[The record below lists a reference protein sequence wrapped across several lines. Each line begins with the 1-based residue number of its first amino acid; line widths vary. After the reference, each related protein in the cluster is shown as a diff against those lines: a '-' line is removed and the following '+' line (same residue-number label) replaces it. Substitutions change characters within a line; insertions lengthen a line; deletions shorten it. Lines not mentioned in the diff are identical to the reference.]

1 MSLKDQFGKD
11 VLLTGWGHSRFGK
24 LTDETLE
31 SLIVQVATE
40 AIGNAGIEAGQI
52 DEIYLGQFNSGMMP
66 LAFPSSLALQVS
78 DQLANVPSTRVENAC
93 ASGSA
98 AFQQG
103 TKSLLAGTAKTV
115 LVIGAEKMTQA
126 GADVVGAALLGADY
140 DMAGKASTTGF
151 TGLFAEVAKHYG
163 KRYGYGNGKLG
174 DVLGTIAAKNHRN
187 GVDNPYA
194 QLRKD
199 LGEEFCRT
207 VSDKNPMVADPLRR
221 TDCSPVSDGAAAV
234 VLSVAPTGGATA
246 PVRLAGF
253 GQANDFFPAE
263 RRDPT
268 EFAATRASWQRA
280 LGMAGVGLE
289 ELDFAE
295 VHDCFTIAELL
306 MYEAMGLTERGQG
319 ARALEEGWVFK
330 DGKLP
335 VNVSGGLKAKGHPV
349 GATGVSQHVIAAMQL
364 TGTAGAHAVGQP
376 APGSGAEHGR
386 RGHRQLRQR
395 ARSRLESNEGADTA
409 HLPAGMGCICP
420 AFVFPR
426 LRGRPSARL
435 NSFPA
440 HPPQMRGA
448 PMRATIIHGPGDIRV
463 EDRDYPTLQLP
474 TDVIVKV
481 TASCVCGSDLWPY
494 RGVKPTHKPSAI
506 GHEFIGTV
514 ESIGEDVKDLA
525 VGDFV
530 IAPFVVSCGECPQ
543 CLERR
548 HGRLRPPR
556 RLGRQG

>member
-1 MSLKDQFGKD
+1 MSLKEQFGKD

-40 AIGNAGIEAGQI
+40 AIGNAGIEPGQI

-78 DQLANVPSTRVENAC
+78 EQLANVPATRVENAC

-163 KRYGYGNGKLG
+163 KRYGAGTLG

-234 VLSVAPTGGATA
+234 VLSAAPTSGATA

-253 GQANDFFPAE
+253 GHANDFFPAE

-268 EFAATRASWQRA
+268 AFAATRVSWQRA

-289 ELDFAE
+289 DLDFAE

-306 MYEAMGLTERGQG
+306 MYEAMGLTEPGQG
-319 ARALEEGWVFK
+319 SRALAEGWVFK

-364 TGTAGAHAVGQP
+364 TGTAGA
-376 APGSGAEHGR
+376 
-386 RGHRQLRQR
+386 
-395 ARSRLESNEGADTA
+395 
-409 HLPAGMGCICP
+409 M
-420 AFVFPR
+420 
-426 LRGRPSARL
+426 
-435 NSFPA
+435 
-440 HPPQMRGA
+440 
-448 PMRATIIHGPGDIRV
+448 
-463 EDRDYPTLQLP
+463 QLP
-474 TDVIVKV
+474 N
-481 TASCVCGSDLWPY
+481 
-494 RGVKPTHKPSAI
+494 
-506 GHEFIGTV
+506 
-514 ESIGEDVKDLA
+514 
-525 VGDFV
+525 
-530 IAPFVVSCGECPQ
+530 
-543 CLERR
+543 
-548 HGRLRPPR
+548 PR
-556 RLGRQG
+556 RAAVQNMGGVGIANYVSVLEAV

>member
-1 MSLKDQFGKD
+1 MSLREQFGKD

-31 SLIVQVATE
+31 SLMVQVASE
-40 AIGNAGIEAGQI
+40 AIGNAGIEPGQI

-78 DQLANVPSTRVENAC
+78 EQLAHVPSTRVENAC

-140 DMAGKASTTGF
+140 DMAGKSSTTGF
-151 TGLFAEVAKHYG
+151 TGLFAEVAKHYE
-163 KRYGYGNGKLG
+163 KRYGDGNGQLG

-234 VLSVAPTGGATA
+234 VLSLAPTGGATA

-268 EFAATRASWQRA
+268 AFAATRASWQRA
-280 LGMAGVGLE
+280 LAMAGVGLAD
-289 ELDFAE
+289 LDFAE

-306 MYEAMGLTERGQG
+306 MYEAMGLTDPGQG
-319 ARALEEGWVFK
+319 ARALQEGWVFK

-364 TGTAGAHAVGQP
+364 SGTAGGM
-376 APGSGAEHGR
+376 
-386 RGHRQLRQR
+386 QL
-395 ARSRLESNEGADTA
+395 AN
-409 HLPAGMGCICP
+409 
-420 AFVFPR
+420 
-426 LRGRPSARL
+426 
-435 NSFPA
+435 
-440 HPPQMRGA
+440 
-448 PMRATIIHGPGDIRV
+448 
-463 EDRDYPTLQLP
+463 
-474 TDVIVKV
+474 
-481 TASCVCGSDLWPY
+481 
-494 RGVKPTHKPSAI
+494 
-506 GHEFIGTV
+506 
-514 ESIGEDVKDLA
+514 
-525 VGDFV
+525 
-530 IAPFVVSCGECPQ
+530 
-543 CLERR
+543 
-548 HGRLRPPR
+548 PR
-556 RLGRQG
+556 RAAVQNMGGVGIANYVSVLEAV

>member
-1 MSLKDQFGKD
+1 MSLKEQFGKD

-24 LTDETLE
+24 LSEETLE

-40 AIGNAGIEAGQI
+40 AIGNAGIEPGQI

-163 KRYGYGNGKLG
+163 KRYGDGNGKLG

-199 LGEEFCRT
+199 LGEDFCRT

-280 LGMAGVGLE
+280 LAMAGVGLDD
-289 ELDFAE
+289 LDFAE

-330 DGKLP
+330 DGRLP

-364 TGTAGAHAVGQP
+364 TGTAGDM
-376 APGSGAEHGR
+376 
-386 RGHRQLRQR
+386 QL
-395 ARSRLESNEGADTA
+395 
-409 HLPAGMGCICP
+409 
-420 AFVFPR
+420 
-426 LRGRPSARL
+426 
-435 NSFPA
+435 
-440 HPPQMRGA
+440 
-448 PMRATIIHGPGDIRV
+448 
-463 EDRDYPTLQLP
+463 
-474 TDVIVKV
+474 
-481 TASCVCGSDLWPY
+481 AS
-494 RGVKPTHKPSAI
+494 
-506 GHEFIGTV
+506 
-514 ESIGEDVKDLA
+514 
-525 VGDFV
+525 
-530 IAPFVVSCGECPQ
+530 
-543 CLERR
+543 
-548 HGRLRPPR
+548 PR
-556 RLGRQG
+556 RAAVQNMGGVGIANYVSVLEAV

>member
-1 MSLKDQFGKD
+1 MSLREQFGKD

-40 AIGNAGIEAGQI
+40 AISNAGLEPGQI

-78 DQLANVPSTRVENAC
+78 PDLANVAATRVENAC

-115 LVIGAEKMTQA
+115 LVIGAEKMTHA

-140 DMAGKASTTGF
+140 DMAGQTSTTGF
-151 TGLFAEVAKHYG
+151 TGLFADVAKHYE
-163 KRYGYGNGKLG
+163 KRYGHGSGQSGSGKLG

-234 VLSVAPTGGATA
+234 VLSSSPTGGATA

-253 GQANDFFPAE
+253 GHANDFFPAD

-268 EFAATRASWQRA
+268 AFAATRVSWQRA
-280 LGMAGVGLE
+280 LAMAGVGLE

-306 MYEAMGLTERGQG
+306 MYEAMGLTEPGQG
-319 ARALEEGWVFK
+319 ARALAEGWVFK

-364 TGTAGAHAVGQP
+364 TGTAGGM
-376 APGSGAEHGR
+376 
-386 RGHRQLRQR
+386 QL
-395 ARSRLESNEGADTA
+395 AN
-409 HLPAGMGCICP
+409 
-420 AFVFPR
+420 
-426 LRGRPSARL
+426 
-435 NSFPA
+435 
-440 HPPQMRGA
+440 
-448 PMRATIIHGPGDIRV
+448 
-463 EDRDYPTLQLP
+463 
-474 TDVIVKV
+474 
-481 TASCVCGSDLWPY
+481 
-494 RGVKPTHKPSAI
+494 
-506 GHEFIGTV
+506 
-514 ESIGEDVKDLA
+514 
-525 VGDFV
+525 
-530 IAPFVVSCGECPQ
+530 
-543 CLERR
+543 
-548 HGRLRPPR
+548 PR
-556 RLGRQG
+556 RAAVQNMGGVGIANYVSVLEAL

>member
-1 MSLKDQFGKD
+1 MSLQERFGKD

-40 AIGNAGIEAGQI
+40 AISNAGVGPGQI

-78 DQLANVPSTRVENAC
+78 PALANVAATRVENAC

-115 LVIGAEKMTQA
+115 LVIGAEKMTHA

-140 DMAGKASTTGF
+140 DTAGKASTTGF
-151 TGLFAEVAKHYG
+151 TGLFAEVAKHYE
-163 KRYGYGNGKLG
+163 KRYGASAGNLS

-234 VLSVAPTGGATA
+234 VLSTSPTGGATA

-268 EFAATRASWQRA
+268 AFAATRVSWQRA
-280 LGMAGVGLE
+280 LAMAGVGLE
-289 ELDFAE
+289 DLNFAE

-306 MYEAMGLTERGQG
+306 MYEAMGLTEPGQG
-319 ARALEEGWVFK
+319 ARAVTEGWVFK

-335 VNVSGGLKAKGHPV
+335 INVSGGLKAKGHPV

-364 TGTAGAHAVGQP
+364 TGTAGDM
-376 APGSGAEHGR
+376 
-386 RGHRQLRQR
+386 QLGR
-395 ARSRLESNEGADTA
+395 ARRAAVQNMGGVGIANYVSVLE
-409 HLPAGMGCICP
+409 
-420 AFVFPR
+420 
-426 LRGRPSARL
+426 
-435 NSFPA
+435 
-440 HPPQMRGA
+440 
-448 PMRATIIHGPGDIRV
+448 
-463 EDRDYPTLQLP
+463 
-474 TDVIVKV
+474 
-481 TASCVCGSDLWPY
+481 
-494 RGVKPTHKPSAI
+494 
-506 GHEFIGTV
+506 
-514 ESIGEDVKDLA
+514 A
-525 VGDFV
+525 V
-530 IAPFVVSCGECPQ
+530 
-543 CLERR
+543 
-548 HGRLRPPR
+548 
-556 RLGRQG
+556 

>member
-1 MSLKDQFGKD
+1 MSLQEQFGKD

-40 AIGNAGIEAGQI
+40 AISNAGIEAGQI

-78 DQLANVPSTRVENAC
+78 PDLANVAATRVENAC

-115 LVIGAEKMTQA
+115 LVIGAEKMTHA

-140 DMAGKASTTGF
+140 DMAGQNSTTGF
-151 TGLFAEVAKHYG
+151 TGLFADVAKHYE
-163 KRYGYGNGKLG
+163 KRYGSVS

-234 VLSVAPTGGATA
+234 VLATSPTGGTTA

-253 GQANDFFPAE
+253 GHANDFFPAE

-268 EFAATRASWQRA
+268 AFAATRMSWQRA
-280 LGMAGVGLE
+280 LVMAGVGLE
-289 ELDFAE
+289 DLDFAE

-306 MYEAMGLTERGQG
+306 MYEAMGLTEPGQG
-319 ARALEEGWVFK
+319 ARAVTEGWVFK

-335 VNVSGGLKAKGHPV
+335 INVSGGLKAKGHPV

-364 TGTAGAHAVGQP
+364 TGTAGDMQLANPRRAAVQNMGGVGI
-376 APGSGAEHGR
+376 ANYVSV
-386 RGHRQLRQR
+386 
-395 ARSRLESNEGADTA
+395 LES
-409 HLPAGMGCICP
+409 
-420 AFVFPR
+420 V
-426 LRGRPSARL
+426 
-435 NSFPA
+435 
-440 HPPQMRGA
+440 
-448 PMRATIIHGPGDIRV
+448 
-463 EDRDYPTLQLP
+463 
-474 TDVIVKV
+474 
-481 TASCVCGSDLWPY
+481 
-494 RGVKPTHKPSAI
+494 
-506 GHEFIGTV
+506 
-514 ESIGEDVKDLA
+514 
-525 VGDFV
+525 
-530 IAPFVVSCGECPQ
+530 
-543 CLERR
+543 
-548 HGRLRPPR
+548 
-556 RLGRQG
+556 

>member
-1 MSLKDQFGKD
+1 MSLKEQFGKD

-40 AIGNAGIEAGQI
+40 AISNAGIEPGQI

-78 DQLANVPSTRVENAC
+78 EQLANVPATRVENAC

-115 LVIGAEKMTQA
+115 LVIGAEKMTHA
-126 GADVVGAALLGADY
+126 GADVVGAGLLGADY

-151 TGLFAEVAKHYG
+151 TGLFADVAKHYE
-163 KRYGYGNGKLG
+163 KRYGDGSEKVS

-199 LGEEFCRT
+199 LGEDFCRT

-234 VLSVAPTGGATA
+234 IVSTSAFSSAATL
-246 PVRLAGF
+246 PVQLVGF
-253 GQANDFFPAE
+253 GHANDFFPAE

-268 EFAATRASWQRA
+268 AFAATRASWQRA
-280 LGMAGVGLE
+280 LAMARVGLE
-289 ELDFAE
+289 DLDFAE

-306 MYEAMGLTERGQG
+306 MYEAMGLTEPGQG
-319 ARALEEGWVFK
+319 ARAVQEGWVFK

-335 VNVSGGLKAKGHPV
+335 INVSGGLKAKGHPV
-349 GATGVSQHVIAAMQL
+349 GATGVSQHVLAAMQL
-364 TGTAGAHAVGQP
+364 TGTAGDM
-376 APGSGAEHGR
+376 
-386 RGHRQLRQR
+386 QL
-395 ARSRLESNEGADTA
+395 
-409 HLPAGMGCICP
+409 
-420 AFVFPR
+420 
-426 LRGRPSARL
+426 
-435 NSFPA
+435 
-440 HPPQMRGA
+440 
-448 PMRATIIHGPGDIRV
+448 
-463 EDRDYPTLQLP
+463 
-474 TDVIVKV
+474 
-481 TASCVCGSDLWPY
+481 AS
-494 RGVKPTHKPSAI
+494 
-506 GHEFIGTV
+506 
-514 ESIGEDVKDLA
+514 
-525 VGDFV
+525 
-530 IAPFVVSCGECPQ
+530 
-543 CLERR
+543 
-548 HGRLRPPR
+548 PR
-556 RLGRQG
+556 RAAVQNMGGVGIANYVSVLEAV

>member
-11 VLLTGWGHSRFGK
+11 ILLTGWGHSRFGK
-24 LTDETLE
+24 LSEETLE

-40 AIGNAGIEAGQI
+40 AIGNAGIEPGQI

-78 DQLANVPSTRVENAC
+78 DQLANVPATRVENAC

-115 LVIGAEKMTQA
+115 LVIGAEKMTHA

-140 DMAGKASTTGF
+140 DMAGRASTTGF

-163 KRYGYGNGKLG
+163 KRYGSGGLGTGSLG

-199 LGEEFCRT
+199 LGEDFCRT

-234 VLSVAPTGGATA
+234 VLSIAPTGGATA

-253 GQANDFFPAE
+253 GQANDFFPAD

-289 ELDFAE
+289 DLDFAE

-364 TGTAGAHAVGQP
+364 TGTAGDMQLGTARRAAVQNMGGVGI
-376 APGSGAEHGR
+376 ANYVSV
-386 RGHRQLRQR
+386 
-395 ARSRLESNEGADTA
+395 LE
-409 HLPAGMGCICP
+409 
-420 AFVFPR
+420 
-426 LRGRPSARL
+426 
-435 NSFPA
+435 
-440 HPPQMRGA
+440 
-448 PMRATIIHGPGDIRV
+448 
-463 EDRDYPTLQLP
+463 
-474 TDVIVKV
+474 
-481 TASCVCGSDLWPY
+481 
-494 RGVKPTHKPSAI
+494 
-506 GHEFIGTV
+506 
-514 ESIGEDVKDLA
+514 A
-525 VGDFV
+525 V
-530 IAPFVVSCGECPQ
+530 
-543 CLERR
+543 
-548 HGRLRPPR
+548 
-556 RLGRQG
+556 

>member
-1 MSLKDQFGKD
+1 MSLREQFGKD
-11 VLLTGWGHSRFGK
+11 ILLTGWGHSRFGK
-24 LTDETLE
+24 LTDDTLE

-40 AIGNAGIEAGQI
+40 AIGNAGIEPGQI
-52 DEIYLGQFNSGMMP
+52 DEVYLGQFNSGMMP
-66 LAFPSSLALQVS
+66 LAFPSSLTLQVS
-78 DQLANVPSTRVENAC
+78 DQLANVPATRVENAC

-151 TGLFAEVAKHYG
+151 TGLFADVAKHYE
-163 KRYGYGNGKLG
+163 KRYGEAMAKSGRGSLG

-199 LGEEFCRT
+199 LGEDFCRT

-234 VLSVAPTGGATA
+234 ILSTSPTGGATA

-268 EFAATRASWQRA
+268 AFAATRMSWQRA
-280 LGMAGVGLE
+280 LAMAGVGLE
-289 ELDFAE
+289 DLDFAE

-306 MYEAMGLTERGQG
+306 MYEAMGLTGPGEG
-319 ARALEEGWVFK
+319 ARAIEEGWVFK

-364 TGTAGAHAVGQP
+364 TGTAGGMQLGTARRAAVQNMGGVGI
-376 APGSGAEHGR
+376 ANYVSV
-386 RGHRQLRQR
+386 
-395 ARSRLESNEGADTA
+395 LES
-409 HLPAGMGCICP
+409 I
-420 AFVFPR
+420 
-426 LRGRPSARL
+426 
-435 NSFPA
+435 
-440 HPPQMRGA
+440 
-448 PMRATIIHGPGDIRV
+448 
-463 EDRDYPTLQLP
+463 
-474 TDVIVKV
+474 
-481 TASCVCGSDLWPY
+481 
-494 RGVKPTHKPSAI
+494 
-506 GHEFIGTV
+506 
-514 ESIGEDVKDLA
+514 
-525 VGDFV
+525 
-530 IAPFVVSCGECPQ
+530 
-543 CLERR
+543 
-548 HGRLRPPR
+548 
-556 RLGRQG
+556 

>member
-1 MSLKDQFGKD
+1 MSLKEQFGKD

-24 LTDETLE
+24 LADDTLE

-40 AIGNAGIEAGQI
+40 AIGNAGIEPGQI

-78 DQLANVPSTRVENAC
+78 PDLANVPATRVENAC

-103 TKSLLAGTAKTV
+103 TKSLLAGTAKKV
-115 LVIGAEKMTQA
+115 LVIGAEKMTHA

-140 DMAGKASTTGF
+140 DMAGQTSTTGF
-151 TGLFAEVAKHYG
+151 TGLFADVAKHYE
-163 KRYGYGNGKLG
+163 KRYGRGDGKLG

-199 LGEEFCRT
+199 LGEAFCRT
-207 VSDKNPMVADPLRR
+207 TSDKNPMVADPLRR

-234 VLSVAPTGGATA
+234 VISTSPTGGATA

-253 GQANDFFPAE
+253 GQANGFFPAA

-268 EFAATRASWQRA
+268 AFEATRVSWQRA
-280 LGMAGVGLE
+280 FAMAGVGLE
-289 ELDFAE
+289 DLDFAE

-306 MYEAMGLTERGQG
+306 MYEAMGLTEPGRG

-364 TGTAGAHAVGQP
+364 TGTAGGM
-376 APGSGAEHGR
+376 
-386 RGHRQLRQR
+386 QL
-395 ARSRLESNEGADTA
+395 AN
-409 HLPAGMGCICP
+409 
-420 AFVFPR
+420 
-426 LRGRPSARL
+426 
-435 NSFPA
+435 
-440 HPPQMRGA
+440 
-448 PMRATIIHGPGDIRV
+448 
-463 EDRDYPTLQLP
+463 
-474 TDVIVKV
+474 
-481 TASCVCGSDLWPY
+481 
-494 RGVKPTHKPSAI
+494 
-506 GHEFIGTV
+506 
-514 ESIGEDVKDLA
+514 
-525 VGDFV
+525 
-530 IAPFVVSCGECPQ
+530 
-543 CLERR
+543 
-548 HGRLRPPR
+548 PR
-556 RLGRQG
+556 RAAVQNMGGVGIANYVSVLEAA

>member
-1 MSLKDQFGKD
+1 MSLQEQFGKD
-11 VLLTGWGHSRFGK
+11 VLLTGWGHSPFGK
-24 LTDETLE
+24 LADETLE

-40 AIGNAGIEAGQI
+40 AIANAGIEPGQI

-78 DQLANVPSTRVENAC
+78 PDLANVPATRVENAC

-115 LVIGAEKMTQA
+115 LVIGAEKMTHA
-126 GADVVGAALLGADY
+126 GADVVGAGLLGADY

-163 KRYGYGNGKLG
+163 KRYGAGNLG
-174 DVLGTIAAKNHRN
+174 DVLGSIAAKNHRN

-199 LGEEFCRT
+199 LGEDFCRT

-234 VLSVAPTGGATA
+234 VLSVSPTGGATA

-253 GQANDFFPAE
+253 GQANDFFPAA

-268 EFAATRASWQRA
+268 AFAATRVSWQRA
-280 LGMAGVGLE
+280 MAMAGVELAD
-289 ELDFAE
+289 LDFAE

-306 MYEAMGLTERGQG
+306 MYEAMGLTEPGKG
-319 ARALEEGWVFK
+319 ARAIEEGWVFK

-349 GATGVSQHVIAAMQL
+349 GATGVSQHVISAMQL
-364 TGTAGAHAVGQP
+364 TGTAG
-376 APGSGAEHGR
+376 EM
-386 RGHRQLRQR
+386 QL
-395 ARSRLESNEGADTA
+395 AN
-409 HLPAGMGCICP
+409 
-420 AFVFPR
+420 
-426 LRGRPSARL
+426 
-435 NSFPA
+435 
-440 HPPQMRGA
+440 
-448 PMRATIIHGPGDIRV
+448 
-463 EDRDYPTLQLP
+463 
-474 TDVIVKV
+474 
-481 TASCVCGSDLWPY
+481 
-494 RGVKPTHKPSAI
+494 
-506 GHEFIGTV
+506 
-514 ESIGEDVKDLA
+514 
-525 VGDFV
+525 
-530 IAPFVVSCGECPQ
+530 
-543 CLERR
+543 
-548 HGRLRPPR
+548 PR
-556 RLGRQG
+556 RAAVQNMGGVGIANYVSILEAD

>member
-24 LTDETLE
+24 LTEETLE

-40 AIGNAGIEAGQI
+40 AIGNAGIEPGQI

-78 DQLANVPSTRVENAC
+78 EQLANVPSTRVENAC

-140 DMAGKASTTGF
+140 DMAGKPSSTGF
-151 TGLFAEVAKHYG
+151 TGLFAEVAKHYE
-163 KRYGYGNGKLG
+163 KRYGPVS
-174 DVLGTIAAKNHRN
+174 DVLGSIAAKNHRN

-199 LGEEFCRT
+199 LGEEFCQT

-253 GQANDFFPAE
+253 GQANDFFPTD

-268 EFAATRASWQRA
+268 AFAATRASWQRA

-289 ELDFAE
+289 DLDFAE

-306 MYEAMGLTERGQG
+306 MYEAMGLTEPGQG
-319 ARALEEGWVFK
+319 ARAVKEGWVFK

-364 TGTAGAHAVGQP
+364 TGTAGDM
-376 APGSGAEHGR
+376 
-386 RGHRQLRQR
+386 QL
-395 ARSRLESNEGADTA
+395 AA
-409 HLPAGMGCICP
+409 
-420 AFVFPR
+420 
-426 LRGRPSARL
+426 
-435 NSFPA
+435 
-440 HPPQMRGA
+440 
-448 PMRATIIHGPGDIRV
+448 
-463 EDRDYPTLQLP
+463 
-474 TDVIVKV
+474 
-481 TASCVCGSDLWPY
+481 
-494 RGVKPTHKPSAI
+494 
-506 GHEFIGTV
+506 
-514 ESIGEDVKDLA
+514 
-525 VGDFV
+525 
-530 IAPFVVSCGECPQ
+530 
-543 CLERR
+543 
-548 HGRLRPPR
+548 PR
-556 RLGRQG
+556 RAAVQNMGGVGIANYVSVLEAV

>member
-24 LTDETLE
+24 LADETLE

-78 DQLANVPSTRVENAC
+78 EQLANVPSTRVENAC

-163 KRYGYGNGKLG
+163 KRYGDGNGKLG

-280 LGMAGVGLE
+280 LAMAGVGLE
-289 ELDFAE
+289 DIDFAE

-364 TGTAGAHAVGQP
+364 TGTAGAM
-376 APGSGAEHGR
+376 
-386 RGHRQLRQR
+386 QL
-395 ARSRLESNEGADTA
+395 
-409 HLPAGMGCICP
+409 
-420 AFVFPR
+420 
-426 LRGRPSARL
+426 
-435 NSFPA
+435 
-440 HPPQMRGA
+440 
-448 PMRATIIHGPGDIRV
+448 
-463 EDRDYPTLQLP
+463 
-474 TDVIVKV
+474 
-481 TASCVCGSDLWPY
+481 AS
-494 RGVKPTHKPSAI
+494 
-506 GHEFIGTV
+506 
-514 ESIGEDVKDLA
+514 
-525 VGDFV
+525 
-530 IAPFVVSCGECPQ
+530 
-543 CLERR
+543 
-548 HGRLRPPR
+548 PR
-556 RLGRQG
+556 RAAVQNMGGVGIANYVSVLEAV

>member
-1 MSLKDQFGKD
+1 MSLKEQFGKD

-24 LTDETLE
+24 LTEETLE

-40 AIGNAGIEAGQI
+40 AIGNAGIDPGQI
-52 DEIYLGQFNSGMMP
+52 DEIYVGQFNSGMMP

-78 DQLANVPSTRVENAC
+78 PALANVPSTRVENAC

-115 LVIGAEKMTQA
+115 LVIGAEKMTHA

-140 DMAGKASTTGF
+140 DMAGKPSTTGF
-151 TGLFAEVAKHYG
+151 TGLFAEVAKHYE
-163 KRYGYGNGKLG
+163 KRYGPVS
-174 DVLGTIAAKNHRN
+174 DVLGSIAAKNHRN

-234 VLSVAPTGGATA
+234 VLSISPTGGATA

-268 EFAATRASWQRA
+268 AFAATRASWQRA
-280 LGMAGVGLE
+280 MAMAGVGLAD
-289 ELDFAE
+289 LDFAE

-306 MYEAMGLTERGQG
+306 MYEAIGLAEPGQG
-319 ARALEEGWVFK
+319 AMAVKEGWVFK

-364 TGTAGAHAVGQP
+364 TGTAGDMQLP
-376 APGSGAEHGR
+376 APR
-386 RGHRQLRQR
+386 RAAVQNMGGVGI
-395 ARSRLESNEGADTA
+395 ANYVSVLE
-409 HLPAGMGCICP
+409 
-420 AFVFPR
+420 
-426 LRGRPSARL
+426 
-435 NSFPA
+435 
-440 HPPQMRGA
+440 
-448 PMRATIIHGPGDIRV
+448 
-463 EDRDYPTLQLP
+463 
-474 TDVIVKV
+474 
-481 TASCVCGSDLWPY
+481 
-494 RGVKPTHKPSAI
+494 
-506 GHEFIGTV
+506 
-514 ESIGEDVKDLA
+514 A
-525 VGDFV
+525 V
-530 IAPFVVSCGECPQ
+530 
-543 CLERR
+543 
-548 HGRLRPPR
+548 
-556 RLGRQG
+556 

>member
-1 MSLKDQFGKD
+1 MSLQEQFGKD

-31 SLIVQVATE
+31 SLIVQVATD
-40 AIGNAGIEAGQI
+40 AISNAGIEAGQI

-78 DQLANVPSTRVENAC
+78 PDLANVAATRVENAC

-115 LVIGAEKMTQA
+115 LVIGAEKMTHA

-140 DMAGKASTTGF
+140 DMAGQASSTGF
-151 TGLFAEVAKHYG
+151 TGLFADVAKHYE
-163 KRYGYGNGKLG
+163 KRYGPVS

-234 VLSVAPTGGATA
+234 VLSTSSTGGATA

-253 GQANDFFPAE
+253 GHANDFFPAE

-268 EFAATRASWQRA
+268 AFAATRMSWQRA
-280 LGMAGVGLE
+280 LAMAGVGLDD
-289 ELDFAE
+289 LDFAE

-306 MYEAMGLTERGQG
+306 MYEAMGLTEPGQG
-319 ARALEEGWVFK
+319 ARAVSEGWVFK

-335 VNVSGGLKAKGHPV
+335 INVSGGLKAKGHPV

-364 TGTAGAHAVGQP
+364 TGTAGDM
-376 APGSGAEHGR
+376 
-386 RGHRQLRQR
+386 QLPR
-395 ARSRLESNEGADTA
+395 ARRAAVQNMGGVGIANYVSVLE
-409 HLPAGMGCICP
+409 
-420 AFVFPR
+420 
-426 LRGRPSARL
+426 
-435 NSFPA
+435 
-440 HPPQMRGA
+440 
-448 PMRATIIHGPGDIRV
+448 
-463 EDRDYPTLQLP
+463 
-474 TDVIVKV
+474 
-481 TASCVCGSDLWPY
+481 
-494 RGVKPTHKPSAI
+494 
-506 GHEFIGTV
+506 
-514 ESIGEDVKDLA
+514 A
-525 VGDFV
+525 V
-530 IAPFVVSCGECPQ
+530 
-543 CLERR
+543 
-548 HGRLRPPR
+548 
-556 RLGRQG
+556 

>member
-1 MSLKDQFGKD
+1 MSLREQFGKD

-40 AIGNAGIEAGQI
+40 AIGNAGIEPGQL

-78 DQLANVPSTRVENAC
+78 EQLANVPSTRVENAC

-140 DMAGKASTTGF
+140 DMAGKSSTTGF
-151 TGLFAEVAKHYG
+151 TGLFAEVAKHYA
-163 KRYGYGNGKLG
+163 KRYGDDAGQMGHGKLG

-194 QLRKD
+194 QLRRD

-207 VSDKNPMVADPLRR
+207 VSDRNPVVADPLRR

-234 VLSVAPTGGATA
+234 VLSLAPTGGTTA

-253 GQANDFFPAE
+253 GHANDFFPAE

-268 EFAATRASWQRA
+268 AFEATRVSWQRA
-280 LGMAGVGLE
+280 LAMAGVGLE
-289 ELDFAE
+289 DLDFAE

-306 MYEAMGLTERGQG
+306 MYEAMGLTEPGQG

-330 DGKLP
+330 GGKLP

-364 TGTAGAHAVGQP
+364 SGSAGAM
-376 APGSGAEHGR
+376 
-386 RGHRQLRQR
+386 QL
-395 ARSRLESNEGADTA
+395 AN
-409 HLPAGMGCICP
+409 
-420 AFVFPR
+420 
-426 LRGRPSARL
+426 
-435 NSFPA
+435 
-440 HPPQMRGA
+440 
-448 PMRATIIHGPGDIRV
+448 
-463 EDRDYPTLQLP
+463 
-474 TDVIVKV
+474 
-481 TASCVCGSDLWPY
+481 
-494 RGVKPTHKPSAI
+494 
-506 GHEFIGTV
+506 
-514 ESIGEDVKDLA
+514 
-525 VGDFV
+525 
-530 IAPFVVSCGECPQ
+530 
-543 CLERR
+543 
-548 HGRLRPPR
+548 PR
-556 RLGRQG
+556 RAAVQNMGGVGIANYVSVLEAV

>member
-1 MSLKDQFGKD
+1 MSLREQFGKD

-24 LTDETLE
+24 LTEETLE

-40 AIGNAGIEAGQI
+40 AIGNAGIEPGQI

-78 DQLANVPSTRVENAC
+78 EQLANVPSTRVENAC

-115 LVIGAEKMTQA
+115 LVIGAEKMTHA

-140 DMAGKASTTGF
+140 NMAGKASSTGF
-151 TGLFAEVAKHYG
+151 TGLFAEVAKHYE
-163 KRYGYGNGKLG
+163 KRYGAVS

-234 VLSVAPTGGATA
+234 VLSVSPTAGATA

-268 EFAATRASWQRA
+268 AFSATRASWQRA

-306 MYEAMGLTERGQG
+306 MYEAMGLTEPGHG
-319 ARALEEGWVFK
+319 ARAVEEGWVFK

-335 VNVSGGLKAKGHPV
+335 INVSGGLKAKGHPV

-364 TGTAGAHAVGQP
+364 TGTAGAM
-376 APGSGAEHGR
+376 
-386 RGHRQLRQR
+386 QL
-395 ARSRLESNEGADTA
+395 AN
-409 HLPAGMGCICP
+409 
-420 AFVFPR
+420 
-426 LRGRPSARL
+426 
-435 NSFPA
+435 
-440 HPPQMRGA
+440 
-448 PMRATIIHGPGDIRV
+448 
-463 EDRDYPTLQLP
+463 
-474 TDVIVKV
+474 
-481 TASCVCGSDLWPY
+481 
-494 RGVKPTHKPSAI
+494 
-506 GHEFIGTV
+506 
-514 ESIGEDVKDLA
+514 
-525 VGDFV
+525 
-530 IAPFVVSCGECPQ
+530 
-543 CLERR
+543 
-548 HGRLRPPR
+548 PR
-556 RLGRQG
+556 RAAVQNMGGVGIANYVSVLEAV

>member
-24 LTDETLE
+24 LSEETLE

-40 AIGNAGIEAGQI
+40 AIGNAGIEPGQI

-163 KRYGYGNGKLG
+163 KRYGAGSLG

-364 TGTAGAHAVGQP
+364 TGTAGDM
-376 APGSGAEHGR
+376 
-386 RGHRQLRQR
+386 QL
-395 ARSRLESNEGADTA
+395 AN
-409 HLPAGMGCICP
+409 
-420 AFVFPR
+420 
-426 LRGRPSARL
+426 
-435 NSFPA
+435 
-440 HPPQMRGA
+440 
-448 PMRATIIHGPGDIRV
+448 
-463 EDRDYPTLQLP
+463 
-474 TDVIVKV
+474 
-481 TASCVCGSDLWPY
+481 
-494 RGVKPTHKPSAI
+494 
-506 GHEFIGTV
+506 
-514 ESIGEDVKDLA
+514 
-525 VGDFV
+525 
-530 IAPFVVSCGECPQ
+530 
-543 CLERR
+543 
-548 HGRLRPPR
+548 PR
-556 RLGRQG
+556 RAAVQNMGGVGIANYVSVLEAL